1 MKDKFFAGALAG
13 MIGAAV
19 MASLNFLFNLMPG
32 VDLKLLFGVSELFVP
47 KPLYGTLEGATIGLI
62 SHLVCGS
69 IVGLGVMIVLE
80 KTGYNHLI
88 LKGALLGLLAWFL
101 LCGLLGRVL
110 GLRMQDKFLDNI
122 LMILIHIPFGIVTA
136 WAVYRFREK
145 TKV

>member
-19 MASLNFLFNLMPG
+19 MVSLNFLVNLIPG

-47 KPLYGTLEGATIGLI
+47 KPLYGTLEGAIIGLI
-62 SHLVCGS
+62 AHLVCGS
-69 IVGLGVMIVLE
+69 MVGLGIMLVLE

-88 LKGALLGLLAWFL
+88 LKGTFLGLLAWFL

-110 GLRMQDKFLDNI
+110 GLRMQDKFIDNI
-122 LMILIHIPFGIVTA
+122 LMILIHIPFGIATA
-136 WAVYRFREK
+136 WAVYLFRK
-145 TKV
+145 KAKV